1 MGKVLSDSKLEHLLK
16 KGTLEF
22 YPKVEKEQVKPASI
36 DLRLGRVYD
45 EFGNELN
52 ADSEGIYHLMPKTKY
67 YIETLE
73 RVRTG
78 ANKNYSFYIIPRSSF
93 SRALINIFPTDG
105 NYARGPLPKPEN
117 IRCSLENGPFNINV
131 RKGDSIIQLVVIKGN
146 NKPARSFYLRGGEM
160 RHPLANKAVTPA
172 NGIRDDE
179 LFLNIPIDYV
189 VDKNTPIKYI
199 SDGRLDY
206 SDAKHAAIVYSTDYG
221 SKINVSYV
229 DPGYSGTLFG
239 LFMTGGSP
247 QKINLKGK
255 LLKIQEYEIHGKVK
269 KDYNKSDSHYK

>member
-1 MGKVLSDSKLEHLLK
+1 MGKVLSDSKLEKLLK

-22 YPKVEKEQVKPASI
+22 YPKVEKQQIKPASI

-52 ADSEGIYHLMPKTKY
+52 TDSEGWYHLIPKTKY
-67 YIETLE
+67 YVETLE
-73 RVRTG
+73 RVRTDS
-78 ANKNYSFYIIPRSSF
+78 NKNYSFYIIPRSSF
-93 SRALINIFPTDG
+93 SRALINISPTDG
-105 NYARGPLPKPEN
+105 NYSMRELTKPEN
-117 IRCSLENGPFNINV
+117 IKCSLENGPFNINV
-131 RKGDSIIQLVVIKGN
+131 RRGDTIVQLVVIKGSN
-146 NKPARSFYLRGGEM
+146 NPARSFYFQGREM
-160 RHPLANKAVTPA
+160 RHPLANKAVAPA
-172 NGIRDDE
+172 NGVRDDE
-179 LFLNIPIDYV
+179 LFLNIPIDCV

-199 SDGRLDY
+199 SDGRLNY